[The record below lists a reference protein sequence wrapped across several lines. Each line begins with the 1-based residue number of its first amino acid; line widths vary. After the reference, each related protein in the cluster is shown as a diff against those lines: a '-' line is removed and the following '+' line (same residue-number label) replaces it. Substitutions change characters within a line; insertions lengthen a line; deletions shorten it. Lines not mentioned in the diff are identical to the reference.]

1 MGLPEFPLPCDLR
14 RFVTWLTVSQ
24 NHMNSSHV
32 ATEDFYQNRTQC
44 IVANS
49 NGINTTVD
57 YSEPVQFFFT

>member
-49 NGINTTVD
+49 NGIKATVD
-57 YSEPVQFFFT
+57 